1 MCMHVSQYL
10 CQYIW
15 SYHLAPPGGLR
26 YMQVIPYIIVLA
38 DIEFRTGVHVSEV
51 DVSKKSLST
60 ADGESI
66 TYENLIIAVGA
77 RVRS

>member
-1 MCMHVSQYL
+1 
-10 CQYIW
+10 
-15 SYHLAPPGGLR
+15 
-26 YMQVIPYIIVLA
+26 MQVINMYCCAA

-51 DVSKKSLST
+51 DVSKKQLST